1 MPESKSG
8 ALPLGDAP
16 NVGLSIKEQRR
27 GQAKRKPD
35 VYRQQSLGGASS
47 APGRNSIPSAKE
59 HTQRG

>member
-1 MPESKSG
+1 
-8 ALPLGDAP
+8 
-16 NVGLSIKEQRR
+16 VGLSIKEQRR